1 MSHIVDAIAEAD
13 LRDVCKV
20 LHNQVEDLNLQLE
33 STRQEL
39 RRARKDYSQ
48 TVVSQLRLAEEAA
61 AEWQSR
67 FKECQEELK
76 GKDEQIGVLLRSLEK
91 LQDKDPR
98 SASSVS
104 LLSGLPSKVDLS
116 NLRPARYDGS
126 VPAEQFVRQFTLY
139 ADLAALSR
147 EHRLAEFQLT
157 IAQPKAFNL
166 FSEILAKG
174 PGKSFE
180 ELTAL
185 WSVSTSVPNINR
197 IEAAEGLRRLRQK
210 IGEDFVSL
218 ANRALELAKAAHP
231 SMLQPVLEE
240 VASDAFHAA
249 ILDEAMVS
257 QLRVLTVNRRLMSL
271 APLELLDLAEAANQ
285 LSAASGTKIADQV
298 SKLQQDL
305 AALKAS
311 KESQYVPPNQRHQ
324 QFAPQGHQHP
334 PRQQNQINQAIQNA
348 DSKNGQPPA
357 MGHGR
362 V

>member
-1 MSHIVDAIAEAD
+1 
-13 LRDVCKV
+13 
-20 LHNQVEDLNLQLE
+20 
-33 STRQEL
+33 
-39 RRARKDYSQ
+39 
-48 TVVSQLRLAEEAA
+48 
-61 AEWQSR
+61 
-67 FKECQEELK
+67 
-76 GKDEQIGVLLRSLEK
+76 
-91 LQDKDPR
+91 
-98 SASSVS
+98 
-104 LLSGLPSKVDLS
+104 LPSKVDLS

-324 QFAPQGHQHP
+324 QFAPQGNQHP